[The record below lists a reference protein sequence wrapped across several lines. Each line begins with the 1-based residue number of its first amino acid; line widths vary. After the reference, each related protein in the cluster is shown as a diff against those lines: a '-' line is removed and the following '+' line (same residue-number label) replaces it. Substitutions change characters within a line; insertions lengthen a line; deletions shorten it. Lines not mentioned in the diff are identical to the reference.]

1 VPVLSY
7 RPDVA
12 RPPASTMKLVTSAG
26 ALLALGPEFR
36 FTTGLYARPG
46 TVSRRGVLRGPL
58 YLRGQGDPLL
68 ATPAYSRVFLG
79 GNGTPLG
86 LLGGRLKRAGV
97 QAVMG
102 PIVADEG
109 FFDAARGGPL
119 WKASYVSECPPLSAL
134 AVNQDTAGD
143 RRGPNVASPPIAAA
157 QRLRRVLTAVGVR
170 QRGPLKAGAVPAGA
184 QVVAAVRS
192 QPLRVILR
200 LMNPDSDNFIA
211 ETLMKDI
218 GAYTEGRGTTAAG
231 TAHTAAA
238 LDELGVLGPNDR
250 LVDGSGLS
258 HSNRLSA
265 TTLVRLLTLAV
276 QTPSWGVPLL
286 NSMPRGGQGTL
297 IRRFRGSTTRLRVRA
312 KTGYINGTS
321 TLAGVVTSV
330 SGKRYAFA
338 LLMNTPNTW
347 GARVAQDAIVT
358 LLAGGAGDAAAPA
371 S

>member
-1 VPVLSY
+1 
-7 RPDVA
+7 
-12 RPPASTMKLVTSAG
+12 
-26 ALLALGPEFR
+26 
-36 FTTGLYARPG
+36 
-46 TVSRRGVLRGPL
+46 
-58 YLRGQGDPLL
+58 
-68 ATPAYSRVFLG
+68 
-79 GNGTPLG
+79 
-86 LLGGRLKRAGV
+86 
-97 QAVMG
+97 
-102 PIVADEG
+102 
-109 FFDAARGGPL
+109 
-119 WKASYVSECPPLSAL
+119 
-134 AVNQDTAGD
+134 
-143 RRGPNVASPPIAAA
+143 
-157 QRLRRVLTAVGVR
+157 
-170 QRGPLKAGAVPAGA
+170 VPAGA

-211 ETLMKDI
+211 ETLVKDI

-231 TAHTAAA
+231 TAHTTAS

-297 IRRFRGSTTRLRVRA
+297 IRRFTGSAVRHRVRA

-347 GARVAQDAIVT
+347 AARVAQDAIVT
-358 LLAGGAGDAAAPA
+358 LLAGGAGDAAVPA